1 MLIIAAEIEAQ
12 LALMDDAE
20 ARRDYLEM
28 LGLELAGLE
37 RVIEAG
43 YRLLGLVT
51 FLTAGEKETRAWTV
65 NHGATAVEAAGV
77 IHTDFAK
84 GFIRAEV
91 YPYDAFVALGG
102 EQAVKDAGKMQL
114 EGRDYKIR
122 DGDVLHFR
130 FNV

>member
-1 MLIIAAEIEAQ
+1 MIEACAR
-12 LALMDDAE
+12 LPLWGMAE
-20 ARRDYLEM
+20 ARSEYLAM
-28 LGLELAGLE
+28 LGLEEPGLD
-37 RVIEAG
+37 RIIAAG

-51 FLTAGEKETRAWTV
+51 FLTSGDKETRAWTV
-65 NHGATAVEAAGV
+65 TSGATAVEAAGV

-91 YPYDAFVALGG
+91 IPYDDFTTLGG